1 MSNHKVVDERYY
13 RLLEE
18 LQALDFV
25 LVELNLYLD
34 THKGDTNAVNQYN
47 QLVQKR
53 WMVVQEF
60 EACYGPLMNFGHSY
74 SGYPW
79 QWNDTPWPWQV

>member
-1 MSNHKVVDERYY
+1 MNEPKQVDERYY
-13 RLLEE
+13 QLMHE

-25 LVELNLYLD
+25 LVELTLYLD
-34 THKGDTNAVNQYN
+34 THSDDAEALNQFN
-47 QLVQKR
+47 RMAEQR
-53 WMVVQEF
+53 WNVACEF
-60 EACYGPLMNFGHSY
+60 ERHYGPLLQFGLSY

>member
-1 MSNHKVVDERYY
+1 MSEKMLDERYY
-13 RLLEE
+13 QLLHQ

-34 THKGDTNAVNQYN
+34 THPTDQQAIEQYN
-47 QLVQKR
+47 RHVQERWQLA
-53 WMVVQEF
+53 QEF
-60 EACYGPLMNFGHSY
+60 ERLYGPLTHFGHSY

-79 QWNDTPWPWQV
+79 QWNESPWPWEV